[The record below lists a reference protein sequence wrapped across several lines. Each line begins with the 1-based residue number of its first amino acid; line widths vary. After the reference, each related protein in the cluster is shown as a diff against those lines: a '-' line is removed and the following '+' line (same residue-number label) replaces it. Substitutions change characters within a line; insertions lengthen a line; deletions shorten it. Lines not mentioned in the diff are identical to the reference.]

1 MKRWA
6 LGEEFSTIRFTM
18 LMRVSLS
25 LICSGGRNGRTI
37 HSALATAVAPHP
49 PPLCPRGSLQETGEG
64 QLLWGSLQHP
74 DFGLA
79 TFHPVNCFWTSTDV
93 LMQMSRQCA
102 GRPLDPH

>member
-25 LICSGGRNGRTI
+25 LICSGGRNGLTI
-37 HSALATAVAPHP
+37 HSALATAVSPHP
-49 PPLCPRGSLQETGEG
+49 PVALCRKQGRGSCF
-64 QLLWGSLQHP
+64 WGSLQHP

-79 TFHPVNCFWTSTDV
+79 TFYPVNCFWTSTDV
-93 LMQMSRQCA
+93 LMQMSWQGA

>member
-49 PPLCPRGSLQETGEG
+49 PPLPPWLSAGNRGGAAALGE
-64 QLLWGSLQHP
+64 P
-74 DFGLA
+74 PA
-79 TFHPVNCFWTSTDV
+79 P
-93 LMQMSRQCA
+93 
-102 GRPLDPH
+102 

>member
-37 HSALATAVAPHP
+37 H
-49 PPLCPRGSLQETGEG
+49 
-64 QLLWGSLQHP
+64 
-74 DFGLA
+74 
-79 TFHPVNCFWTSTDV
+79 
-93 LMQMSRQCA
+93 
-102 GRPLDPH
+102 